1 MSLATHAGGIYRVP
15 GLPQLI
21 LWSTQMHWRHFPNLR
36 GKWRLH
42 DLAMDICERGLA
54 RPRARFQRSLTVP
67 VDYSD
72 LVQRELFLHGEYE
85 PETTRELLTLVRPG
99 QTVVDVGANI
109 GYYTLVL
116 AKAVGP
122 GGTVHAFEP
131 VPRLF
136 ATLCRNVDSNG
147 FGNVVAEKRACWSA
161 AGEFEIYEA
170 AGGNSGKSSLF
181 EQHAQG
187 IQGHHV
193 QAITIDQY
201 SREKRLDV
209 VNLIKIDVE
218 GAETDVLEGA
228 TETIQRCRPILVL
241 EVVPQFLEARGSSLR
256 AFRRLIESWDYDCRL
271 LDLRPTADDWDY
283 GNLLATPRSGTA
295 ASPE

>member
-1 MSLATHAGGIYRVP
+1 MSLATYADGIYRLP

-21 LWSTQMHWRHFPNLR
+21 LWSAQMHWRHFPNLR

-42 DLAMDICERGLA
+42 DLATKVCERGLA
-54 RPRARFQRSLTVP
+54 HPRARFQRSLTVP
-67 VDYSD
+67 VDYAD
-72 LVQRELFLHGEYE
+72 LIQRELFLHGEYE

-99 QTVVDVGANI
+99 QTVLDIGANI

-116 AKAVGP
+116 AKAVGSR
-122 GGTVHAFEP
+122 GAVHAFEP

-136 ATLCRNVDSNG
+136 ETLRRNVGANG
-147 FGNVVAEKRACWSA
+147 FRNVVAEKRACWSA

-187 IQGHHV
+187 VQGHRV

-201 SREKRLDV
+201 AREKKLDGV
-209 VNLIKIDVE
+209 RLIKIDVE

-228 TETIQRCRPILVL
+228 AETIRRCRPILVL
-241 EVVPQFLEARGSSLR
+241 EVVPRFLETRGSSLR
-256 AFRRLIESWDYDCRL
+256 AFTSLIESWGYHHRF
-271 LDLRPTADDWDY
+271 LDLRPAAENWEY
-283 GNLLATPRSGTA
+283 GNLLATPRNGP
-295 ASPE
+295 PEKE